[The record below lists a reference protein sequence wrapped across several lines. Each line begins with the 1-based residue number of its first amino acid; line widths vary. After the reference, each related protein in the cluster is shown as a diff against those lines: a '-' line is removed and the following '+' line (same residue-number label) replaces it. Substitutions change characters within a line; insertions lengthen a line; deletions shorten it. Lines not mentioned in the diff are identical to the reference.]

1 MDPVEAWRNGVNVQA
16 AYNNPQTQAAVEATL
31 IAMVA
36 KTLRYLDYSRTI
48 TADQDIIDAVE
59 HLRLEFPAMKLEEW
73 AIIFHRLKTGQYRP
87 GYERLKLP
95 ELVAIFQQYE
105 GERAERR
112 EANWGELKKATPNNL
127 DDEQVKALYET
138 YAQQRREAKQAA
150 KKETEIQR
158 VQTDE
163 RGRWDFIPYP
173 NTKDHEPPGGDGQE
187 S

>member
-1 MDPVEAWRNGVNVQA
+1 MDPVEAWREGVNVQA

-59 HLRLEFPAMKLEEW
+59 HLRLEFPAMKIEEW

-112 EANWGELKKATPNNL
+112 EANWGELKASRSKGNRNPARPNGRARPVGLHPVPEHERQRTPG
-127 DDEQVKALYET
+127 
-138 YAQQRREAKQAA
+138 
-150 KKETEIQR
+150 
-158 VQTDE
+158 
-163 RGRWDFIPYP
+163 GRWSRRLTRSFL
-173 NTKDHEPPGGDGQE
+173 NT
-187 S
+187 